1 MASVTDFLNQFDEE
15 GRYSALDGVL
25 DVVFATRG
33 DGRYPGKL
41 HFSNGLC
48 VRAEMEGGG
57 DWAYPDNSPLNGI
70 RFLLDFGDTSVH
82 GIAIDQGRIVHLDE
96 AQRQPTK
103 REFLINFGIARNLF
117 AHPRVTADS
126 PSIDTATIARTL
138 ARAAIWLTPK
148 SVAGFNAADF
158 PELGLDRQRELQS
171 AVQDFLAVAR
181 QVPAD
186 KPATDEQYGNASVAF
201 LKLLDILG
209 PYLPLP
215 DEAKKVEAALRSV
228 DFPTWVV
235 NWDYELGS
243 DSDGAAAVWVN
254 VFADEQTVPR
264 QHLGRAASELTT
276 KVRQAFSASGVDR
289 WPYIRMKTSFEHK
302 AGLR

>member
-1 MASVTDFLNQFDEE
+1 M
-15 GRYSALDGVL
+15 
-25 DVVFATRG
+25 
-33 DGRYPGKL
+33 
-41 HFSNGLC
+41 
-48 VRAEMEGGG
+48 
-57 DWAYPDNSPLNGI
+57 
-70 RFLLDFGDTSVH
+70 
-82 GIAIDQGRIVHLDE
+82 
-96 AQRQPTK
+96 
-103 REFLINFGIARNLF
+103 
-117 AHPRVTADS
+117 
-126 PSIDTATIARTL
+126 ARTL